1 MVKLAMPTEDTH
13 KDPCEQN
20 LNLLQT
26 MIANDYAAL
35 IEARSTQGEVDRIKS
50 REMTLLEVSELLF
63 VRVSECIAHTDRN
76 LKAAVHLEHNI
87 T

>member
-1 MVKLAMPTEDTH
+1 MVKLVMPTEDTH

-20 LNLLQT
+20 LHLLET

-35 IEARSTQGEVDRIKS
+35 FEARSTRGEVDRIKGS
-50 REMTLLEVSELLF
+50 EMILLEVSESCCCQYIL
-63 VRVSECIAHTDRN
+63 CIAHT
-76 LKAAVHLEHNI
+76 LTA